1 MFLKLTEN
9 FLEVGAIFGTSSM
22 LLLVGVYQVSTDK
35 SFTVPTIN
43 CLFTQKA
50 MYTSLGHKYGLRLH
64 QEHSIYPY
72 MMNQGVKTGLCGG
85 QQRIAKLMSAEYTG
99 WCFTRSIGIAR
110 ILPSTR
116 LVLNL

>member
-1 MFLKLTEN
+1 MTCVIIILFFFVFTVFLKLTEN
-9 FLEVGAIFGTSSM
+9 FLVVGAIFGISSM

-72 MMNQGVKTGLCGG
+72 MMNQGVKG
-85 QQRIAKLMSAEYTG
+85 ANKE
-99 WCFTRSIGIAR
+99 
-110 ILPSTR
+110 LPS
-116 LVLNL
+116 